1 MVVGV
6 LRLSFHVP
14 GARSLKDKRHVV
26 RGFRDRV
33 RARFGVSIAEVAEQD
48 TLQLAVFGVTVVSSS
63 RDVCAG
69 VLEHVARMA
78 ELNADAVLTSRET
91 EFMTFG
97 NEMFGDRDA
106 C

>member
-1 MVVGV
+1 
-6 LRLSFHVP
+6 
-14 GARSLKDKRHVV
+14 V